1 MGNTKMIK
9 VYFPGWQFW
18 IFSLTI
24 NLLVLALQPRSTL
37 AQVQLL
43 SQSGNEQA
51 ANNTS
56 DSSASDTALEPK
68 ILSEINR
75 VRTNPQDYAQW
86 LESQRQYYDGI
97 WLKLP
102 GEKPVRTNRGK
113 KALEEA
119 IAFLKEQSP
128 LPPISVSPQIAAT
141 ATSEL
146 EKFANSNNIQYFS
159 YGRKTAEGIVMDL
172 VVDELFPDRRRRH
185 SLLSPEA
192 EDTGVACKPD
202 PRYAKVCAIA
212 YSNNSPST
220 ASPDT
225 TDVAIANPDSPS
237 TEVPNKADADTS
249 VEAKP
254 ETPNPTPNPTPT
266 PATNEAGKSS
276 EAEPP
281 ADTANS
287 NPQPQTDPT
296 AAPAENAELPVPPQ
310 PQAPPAP
317 APNNESQPPT
327 EPAEANPES
336 NPEIA
341 QAELEI
347 EEEQQKLDD
356 EQEANIEPESSAEGD
371 SETDVEDD
379 EQELDEPEEFEESAE
394 EFEEEKLEQ
403 ESELDDEEI
412 EPEAEIENNDDESE
426 IAEEEQEL
434 ETEPEVAE
442 EETTETF
449 EDDSEEVAIAPENT
463 GIQEQVERGALEDGD
478 RVIADDGS
486 LYDFYPI
493 EGKKGDSF
501 TISLESDEFDA
512 FVALVDSN
520 GNTIGEND
528 DISQSDSNSQID
540 VTLPADGVYNV
551 IVNTY
556 DREGKGE
563 YVLTVSP

>member
-56 DSSASDTALEPK
+56 DSSVSDTALEPK

-128 LPPISVSPQIAAT
+128 LPPITISPQTVAT

-237 TEVPNKADADTS
+237 TEVPNKTDADTS

-254 ETPNPTPNPTPT
+254 ATPNPTPT
-266 PATNEAGKSS
+266 PAGNE
-276 EAEPP
+276 EAELPEVTP
-281 ADTANS
+281 TEDAANS
-287 NPQPQTDPT
+287 EPKAEATP
-296 AAPAENAELPVPPQ
+296 APSAENAELPVPPQ
-310 PQAPPAP
+310 PQAPPTP
-317 APNNESQPPT
+317 VPNSEPQPSET
-327 EPAEANPES
+327 VEASPEAD
-336 NPEIA
+336 PQIA

-356 EQEANIEPESSAEGD
+356 EQEANTEPELESEDD
-371 SETDVEDD
+371 SETDVIAD
-379 EQELDEPEEFEESAE
+379 EQESAE
-394 EFEEEKLEQ
+394 EPEEEKLEP
-403 ESELDDEEI
+403 ESELDGEEA
-412 EPEAEIENNDDESE
+412 EAEIEQNDDEAK
-426 IAEEEQEL
+426 IAEAEQEL
-434 ETEPEVAE
+434 ETEPEVTE
-442 EETTETF
+442 EETTETLD
-449 EDDSEEVAIAPENT
+449 DDSEEVAIAPENT
-463 GIQEQVERGALEDGD
+463 GIQEQVERGTLEDGD

-493 EGKKGDSF
+493 EGNKGDSF
-501 TISLESDEFDA
+501 TINLESEDFDA

-556 DREGKGE
+556 DQEGKGE